1 VAFLHRSTLTDGD
14 NAGMQTSMD
23 FTASY
28 CAGKVR
34 VGNGAAGSVAREE
47 RRDTGREAGMV
58 AARQEGKGSRPCFV

>member
-1 VAFLHRSTLTDGD
+1 
-14 NAGMQTSMD
+14 MD